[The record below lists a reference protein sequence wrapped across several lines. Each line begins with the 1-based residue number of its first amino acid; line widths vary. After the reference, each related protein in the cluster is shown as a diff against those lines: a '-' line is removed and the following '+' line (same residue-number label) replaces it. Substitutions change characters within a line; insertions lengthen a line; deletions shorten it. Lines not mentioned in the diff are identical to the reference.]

1 MSDVSR
7 DEFKVLRA
15 ILTNEFHGEPP
26 GKARIGSSIFCRS
39 LDAATEPCGFDDG
52 EYLAKVLVSL
62 ARKKLIVTDGT
73 TVALTGEGYGAA
85 TDAM

>member
-15 ILTNEFHGEPP
+15 VLTNEFHSEPP
-26 GKARIGSSIFCRS
+26 GKARIGSAIFCRS

-52 EYLAKVLVSL
+52 EALAEVLASL
-62 ARKKLIVTDGT
+62 ARKKLIVTDGV
-73 TVALTGEGYGAA
+73 TVALTGDGYAAA

>member
-1 MSDVSR
+1 MNDVSR

-15 ILTNEFHGEPP
+15 ILTNEFHSEP
-26 GKARIGSSIFCRS
+26 GKARIGSPIFCRS
-39 LDAATEPCGFDDG
+39 LDAASEPCGFDNG
-52 EYLAKVLVSL
+52 EHLADVLVSL

-73 TVALTGEGYGAA
+73 TVALTADGYAAA